1 MGNYNYP
8 RKGKRERLLESLS
21 LGSRKCDEC
30 DSFSLCL
37 DLGNS
42 SIVTCK
48 HCKGEWSVSKDK
60 KTLVRQTFDN
70 IKPLY
75 MEEGF

>member
-1 MGNYNYP
+1 MGNFNYP
-8 RKGKRERLLESLS
+8 RKQMRERLLDSLS

-30 DSFSLCL
+30 NAFSLCL

-42 SIVTCK
+42 RLVTCK
-48 HCKGEWSVSKDK
+48 HCKGEWQVLEDK
-60 KTLVRQTFDN
+60 KTLLRLTFDN